1 MQLECCKGLDER
13 FMREVKVKPEMYVS
27 TFKLELVK
35 TVDNKTQRD
44 RLRNWTEDY
53 TISGVFTLISN
64 SLLQIIAYTTRA
76 FTAQVFVPQHL
87 K

>member
-1 MQLECCKGLDER
+1 
-13 FMREVKVKPEMYVS
+13 MREVKVKQEMYVS

-53 TISGVFTLISN
+53 TISSVFTRISN
-64 SLLQIIAYTTRA
+64 SLSQIIVYPTGA

>member
-1 MQLECCKGLDER
+1 MSQA
-13 FMREVKVKPEMYVS
+13 KVKPEMYAS

-35 TVDNKTQRD
+35 TVDNKTQRN

-64 SLLQIIAYTTRA
+64 SLSQIIFYPTRA
-76 FTAQVFVPQHL
+76 LTAYLFVPQHL